1 MLDSELFYL
10 YTNDI
15 NYLIGDFG
23 KPVHLNLSRQMRN
36 NSKKPLKTHLF
47 TNSERELMHIINLL

>member
-23 KPVHLNLSRQMRN
+23 KPVYFLLPRQMKSS
-36 NSKKPLKTHLF
+36 SKKLLKTLLF
-47 TNSERELMHIINLL
+47 MSLERELMLIINSL

>member
-1 MLDSELFYL
+1 MQYRRSLETYLNSMLDSELFYL

-23 KPVHLNLSRQMRN
+23 KPVSFILSRPMR
-36 NSKKPLKTHLF
+36 SSSRKLP
-47 TNSERELMHIINLL
+47 RIP